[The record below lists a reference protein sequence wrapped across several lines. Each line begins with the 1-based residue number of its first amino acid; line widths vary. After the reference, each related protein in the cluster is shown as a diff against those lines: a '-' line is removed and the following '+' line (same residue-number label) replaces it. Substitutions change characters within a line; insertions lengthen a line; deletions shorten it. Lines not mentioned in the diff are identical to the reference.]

1 MQSRPGY
8 CSLLRWRDWPGCGSN
23 RRCVKG
29 WDVAPDHLRGDGC
42 HRCIARPVETFR
54 RLLSLCL
61 TACLIALLY
70 VVHFG
75 KPFYLLRLM
84 VICIPM
90 NRKHRLWLAYA
101 CSSQIT
107 SKPARPSCTT

>member
-1 MQSRPGY
+1 
-8 CSLLRWRDWPGCGSN
+8 
-23 RRCVKG
+23 
-29 WDVAPDHLRGDGC
+29 
-42 HRCIARPVETFR
+42 
-54 RLLSLCL
+54 
-61 TACLIALLY
+61 
-70 VVHFG
+70 
-75 KPFYLLRLM
+75 LLRLM